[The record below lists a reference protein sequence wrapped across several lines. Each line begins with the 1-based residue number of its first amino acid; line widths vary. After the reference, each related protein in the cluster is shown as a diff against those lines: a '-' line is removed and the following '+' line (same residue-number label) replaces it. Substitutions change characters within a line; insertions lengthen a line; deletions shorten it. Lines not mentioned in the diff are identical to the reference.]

1 MKIKITEKI
10 IFFSL
15 FYGLTIF
22 NLIIFLEMGIN
33 FKDMSL
39 FYEELILSTIIGI
52 WIFEIVRRKSE
63 VSDG

>member
-1 MKIKITEKI
+1 MKVTEKI

-22 NLIIFLEMGIN
+22 NLIIFLEIGIN

-39 FYEELILSTIIGI
+39 FYEELFLSTIIGI
-52 WIFEIVRRKSE
+52 WIFEIVRRKSG
-63 VSDG
+63 VSNG